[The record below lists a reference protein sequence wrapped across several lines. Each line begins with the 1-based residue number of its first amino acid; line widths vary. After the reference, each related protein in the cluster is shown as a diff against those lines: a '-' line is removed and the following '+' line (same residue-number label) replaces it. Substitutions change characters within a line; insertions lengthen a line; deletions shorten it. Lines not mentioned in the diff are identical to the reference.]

1 MALNTLTTYF
11 SILTLR
17 VRPTSF
23 SSVLSMPGPC
33 AYFQSVWP
41 TASPA
46 LSLYLLVSLHNFR
59 VVFFNKQ
66 TFLLVLLVPLP
77 NSTFLPICTRIHLS
91 IISTAPFVSYFSLPL
106 IFSVP
111 FYPRLSFFFLS
122 LFISTSVHVLIPRS
136 RPQSVCGRLSRISN
150 SISVSR
156 CDMAARCEPAVVF
169 QTLRPV

>member
-1 MALNTLTTYF
+1 M
-11 SILTLR
+11 
-17 VRPTSF
+17 SF
-23 SSVLSMPGPC
+23 SLVLNMPGPC

-46 LSLYLLVSLHNFR
+46 PSLFLLVSLRNFN
-59 VVFFNKQ
+59 NKQ
-66 TFLLVLLVPLP
+66 TFLLVLLFR
-77 NSTFLPICTRIHLS
+77 SIISSFLPICTQIHLS
-91 IISTAPFVSYFSLPL
+91 VVSTAPFVSCFSFPL

-111 FYPRLSFFFLS
+111 FYPQLSFFFPSVL
-122 LFISTSVHVLIPRS
+122 ISTSVPVLIPRS

-156 CDMAARCEPAVVF
+156 CDMAAMCEPAVVF